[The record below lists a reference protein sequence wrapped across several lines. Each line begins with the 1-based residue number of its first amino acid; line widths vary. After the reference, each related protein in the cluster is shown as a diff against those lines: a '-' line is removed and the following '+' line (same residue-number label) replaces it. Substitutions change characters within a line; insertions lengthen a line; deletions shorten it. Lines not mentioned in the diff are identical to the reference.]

1 MDRAQPPFP
10 LRWALLLGFALGGFF
25 DGVLLHQI
33 LQWHHL
39 LSLVPGVDGLA
50 GQVLWDGL
58 FHALM
63 YVLGALGLWGLW
75 RAERRGGTLPGRRLA
90 AGLLLGFGLW
100 HVVDSVVSHWV
111 LGLHRIR
118 VDAANPLAWDVAWLL
133 VFGIVPIG
141 LGWMLDRGG
150 PSGRAGPRVA
160 LLALLAGGMG
170 GWALRP
176 PADQAY
182 TLVVFRPGL
191 EQSGIESAVAGLGWQ
206 VLWSE
211 PGTQATLI
219 DLPDGQGWRLYGAG
233 ALIVSGAG
241 LPAGCLG
248 WSRDAGEA

>member
-1 MDRAQPPFP
+1 MDRAHPPFP

-25 DGVLLHQI
+25 DGILLHQI

-63 YVLGALGLWGLW
+63 YLLGALGLWGLW
-75 RAERRGGTLPGRRLA
+75 RAERRGGTLPGRPLA
-90 AGLLLGFGLW
+90 AGLLIGFGLW

-118 VDAANPLAWDVAWLL
+118 VDADNPLAWDLSWLV
-133 VFGIVPIG
+133 VFGIIPIG
-141 LGWMLDRGG
+141 LGWLLDRGG
-150 PSGRAGPRVA
+150 PSGRAGPRAA
-160 LLALLAGGMG
+160 LLALLAVGAGS
-170 GWALRP
+170 WAMRP
-176 PADQAY
+176 STEQAY
-182 TLVVFRPGL
+182 TVVVFRPGL
-191 EQSGIESAVAGLGWQ
+191 EASGIESAVAGLGGR
-206 VLWSE
+206 VLWSV
-211 PGTQATLI
+211 PGTVLV
-219 DLPDGQGWRLYGAG
+219 DLPDGGGWRLYGAG
-233 ALIVSGAG
+233 ALMVSGAV